1 MSILD
6 GGARQNGVGDE
17 SPTATEKEFI
27 AKYFVLLAG
36 DGEMTPWDQLTAEEQ
51 AAAMAKHGAF
61 GEACE
66 ARPDVE
72 GR

>member
-1 MSILD
+1 M
-6 GGARQNGVGDE
+6 
-17 SPTATEKEFI
+17 
-27 AKYFVLLAG
+27 KYFVLLAG
-36 DGEMTPWDQLTAEEQ
+36 GGEMTPWDQLTAEEQ